1 MHLRPLSSIFSSDL
15 AIDLGTANTLV
26 YTSRHGIILDEPSI
40 VAVNKNT
47 GSIEAVGT
55 DAKRMLGRTPEG
67 IAAIRPMR
75 DGVLADFKAGEKMLD
90 YFITRAHG
98 RKFLVRPR
106 VVVGVP
112 SEITEVEKRAVIESA
127 MRGRAREVH
136 LVNQALVAAF
146 GAGLP
151 VTEPGGNMVV
161 DIGGGTTDIA
171 VISLSGIVSSRSV
184 RVAGNVMDEAIRTYI
199 RAEHN
204 LLIGETTAEAVKLG
218 IGSAAPLNQPITM
231 EVRGRD
237 LARGVPKSLSISDD
251 EIRTALDSS
260 VSAIVA
266 AIRQTL
272 ETTPPELS
280 ADISDRGIVLTGGG
294 ALLRNLDRRISSES
308 GLCVS
313 IAEDPLTSVVMGIGK
328 FARGCHVPGQGRAE
342 VTASHKSGGGPER

>member
-1 MHLRPLSSIFSSDL
+1 MHVKPISSVFSTDL

-26 YTSRHGIILDEPSI
+26 YTSRGGIILDEPSI
-40 VAVNKNT
+40 VAVNKQT
-47 GSIEAVGT
+47 GNIEAVGA

-67 IAAIRPMR
+67 ITAIRPMR

-98 RKFLVRPR
+98 RRFLVRPR

-112 SEITEVEKRAVIESA
+112 GEITEVEKRAVVESA

-136 LVNQALVAAF
+136 LVNQALVAAV

-151 VTEPGGNMVV
+151 VTEAGGNMVV

-171 VISLSGIVSSRSV
+171 VVSLSGIVCSRSV
-184 RVAGNVMDEAIRTYI
+184 RIAGNVMDEAIRNYM
-199 RAEHN
+199 RSEYN
-204 LLIGETTAEAVKLG
+204 LLIGEPTAEAVKMG
-218 IGSAAPLNQPITM
+218 IGSAAPLDSPLSM

-237 LARGVPKSLSISDD
+237 LTRGVPKSLTISDR
-251 EIRTALDSS
+251 EIRAALDPSI
-260 VSAIVA
+260 AGIVN

-280 ADISDRGIVLTGGG
+280 GDISDRGIALTGGG
-294 ALLRNLDRRISSES
+294 ALLRNLDRRISDET

-313 IAEDPLTSVVMGIGK
+313 IAEDPLTSVVMGIGRMLDDFK
-328 FARGCHVPGQGRAE
+328 LLQQ
-342 VTASHKSGGGPER
+342 ASLN

>member
-1 MHLRPLSSIFSSDL
+1 MKGPMNVKPISSVFSTDL

-26 YTSRHGIILDEPSI
+26 YTTRGGIILDEPSI
-40 VAVNKNT
+40 VAVNKQN
-47 GSIEAVGT
+47 GNIEAVGA

-67 IAAIRPMR
+67 ITAIRPMR

-98 RKFLVRPR
+98 RRFLVRPR

-112 SEITEVEKRAVIESA
+112 AEITEVEKRAVIESA

-136 LVNQALVAAF
+136 LVNQALVAAV

-151 VTEPGGNMVV
+151 VTEAGGNMVV

-171 VISLSGIVSSRSV
+171 VVSLSGIVCSRSV
-184 RVAGNVMDEAIRTYI
+184 RVAGNVMDEAIRNYM
-199 RAEHN
+199 RSEYN
-204 LLIGETTAEAVKLG
+204 LLIGEPTAEAVKVG
-218 IGSAAPLNQPITM
+218 IGSAAPLDQPLSM
-231 EVRGRD
+231 DVKGRD
-237 LARGVPKSLSISDD
+237 LSRGIPKSLTITDK
-251 EIRTALDSS
+251 EIRTALDPCISGIIS
-260 VSAIVA
+260 

-280 ADISDRGIVLTGGG
+280 GDISDRGIVLTGGG
-294 ALLRNLDRRISSES
+294 ALLRNLDRRIGEET

-313 IAEDPLTSVVMGIGK
+313 IAEDPLTSVVMGIGRMLED
-328 FARGCHVPGQGRAE
+328 FRLLQQ
-342 VTASHKSGGGPER
+342 ASLN

>member
-1 MHLRPLSSIFSSDL
+1 MHVKPLSSVFSTDL

-26 YTSRHGIILDEPSI
+26 YTSRDGIILDEPSI
-40 VAVNKNT
+40 VAVNKQN
-47 GSIEAVGT
+47 GNIEAVGA

-67 IAAIRPMR
+67 ITAIRPMR

-98 RKFLVRPR
+98 RRFLVRPR

-112 SEITEVEKRAVIESA
+112 AEITEVEKRAVIESA

-136 LVNQALVAAF
+136 LVNQALVAAV

-171 VISLSGIVSSRSV
+171 VVSLSGIVCSRSV
-184 RVAGNVMDEAIRTYI
+184 RVAGNVMDEAIRNYM
-199 RAEHN
+199 RSEYN
-204 LLIGETTAEAVKLG
+204 LLIGEPTAESVKVG
-218 IGSAAPLNQPITM
+218 IGSAAPLDQPLSM
-231 EVRGRD
+231 DVKGRD
-237 LARGVPKSLSISDD
+237 LSRGIPKSLTITDK
-251 EIRTALDSS
+251 EIRAALDPCISG
-260 VSAIVA
+260 IIG

-280 ADISDRGIVLTGGG
+280 GDISDRGIVLTGGG
-294 ALLRNLDRRISSES
+294 ALLRNLDRRISEDT

-313 IAEDPLTSVVMGIGK
+313 IAEDPLTSVVMGIGRMLED
-328 FARGCHVPGQGRAE
+328 FRLLQQ
-342 VTASHKSGGGPER
+342 ASLN

>member
-1 MHLRPLSSIFSSDL
+1 MYLRPLSSVFSSDL

-26 YTSRHGIILDEPSI
+26 YASRHGIILDEPSI
-40 VAVNKNT
+40 VAVNKNS
-47 GSIEAVGT
+47 GAIEAVGA
-55 DAKRMLGRTPEG
+55 DAKRMLGRTPES
-67 IAAIRPMR
+67 ITAIRPMR

-184 RVAGNVMDEAIRTYI
+184 RVAGNVMDEAIRSYI

-204 LLIGETTAEAVKLG
+204 LLIGESTAEAVKLG
-218 IGSAAPLNQPITM
+218 IGSAAPLSQPINM

-237 LARGVPKSLSISDD
+237 LTRGVPKSLSISDH
-251 EIRTALDSS
+251 EIRTALDAS
-260 VSAIVA
+260 VSAIVT

-294 ALLRNLDRRISSES
+294 ALLRNLDRRISNET

-328 FARGCHVPGQGRAE
+328 LLDDFNLLRKAALN
-342 VTASHKSGGGPER
+342 

>member
-1 MHLRPLSSIFSSDL
+1 MNVKPLSGVFSTDL

-26 YTSRHGIILDEPSI
+26 FTTRDGIILDEPSI
-40 VAVNKNT
+40 VAVNKQT
-47 GSIEAVGT
+47 GNIEAVGA

-67 IAAIRPMR
+67 ITAIRPMR

-98 RKFLVRPR
+98 RRFLVRPR

-112 SEITEVEKRAVIESA
+112 AEITEVEKRAVIESA

-136 LVNQALVAAF
+136 LVNQALVAAV

-171 VISLSGIVSSRSV
+171 VVSLSGIVCSRSV
-184 RVAGNVMDEAIRTYI
+184 RVAGNVMDEAIRNYM
-199 RAEHN
+199 RSEYN
-204 LLIGETTAEAVKLG
+204 LLIGEPTAESVKVG
-218 IGSAAPLNQPITM
+218 IGSAAPLDQPLSM
-231 EVRGRD
+231 DVKGRD
-237 LARGVPKSLSISDD
+237 LSRGIPKSLTITDK
-251 EIRTALDSS
+251 EIRAALDPC
-260 VSAIVA
+260 INGIIG

-280 ADISDRGIVLTGGG
+280 GDISDRGIVLTGGG
-294 ALLRNLDRRISSES
+294 ALLRNLDRRISEET

-313 IAEDPLTSVVMGIGK
+313 IAEDPLTSVVMGIGRMLED
-328 FARGCHVPGQGRAE
+328 FRLLQQ
-342 VTASHKSGGGPER
+342 ASLN

>member
-1 MHLRPLSSIFSSDL
+1 MYLRPLSSVFSSDL

-26 YTSRHGIILDEPSI
+26 YASRHGIILDEPSI
-40 VAVNKNT
+40 VAVNKQN
-47 GSIEAVGT
+47 GNIEAVGA

-98 RKFLVRPR
+98 RKFFVRPR

-184 RVAGNVMDEAIRTYI
+184 RVAGNVMDEAIRNFI

-204 LLIGETTAEAVKLG
+204 LLIGESTAEAVKLG
-218 IGSAAPLNQPITM
+218 IGSAAPLSQPITM

-237 LARGVPKSLSISDD
+237 LTRGVPKSLTISDH
-251 EIRTALDSS
+251 EIRIALDTS
-260 VSAIVA
+260 VAAIVA

-294 ALLRNLDRRISSES
+294 ALLRNLDRRISNET

-328 FARGCHVPGQGRAE
+328 LLDDFALLRKA
-342 VTASHKSGGGPER
+342 ALN

>member
-1 MHLRPLSSIFSSDL
+1 MYLRPLSSVFSSDL

-26 YTSRHGIILDEPSI
+26 YASRHGIILDEPSI
-40 VAVNKNT
+40 VAVNKNS
-47 GSIEAVGT
+47 GAIEAVGA
-55 DAKRMLGRTPEG
+55 DAKRMLGRTPES
-67 IAAIRPMR
+67 ITAIRPMR

-184 RVAGNVMDEAIRTYI
+184 RVAGNVMDEAIRAYI
-199 RAEHN
+199 RAEPN

-218 IGSAAPLNQPITM
+218 IGSAAPLSQPINM

-237 LARGVPKSLSISDD
+237 LTRGVPKSLTISDH
-251 EIRTALDSS
+251 EIRTALDAS
-260 VSAIVA
+260 VSAIVT

-294 ALLRNLDRRISSES
+294 ALLRNLDRRISNET

-328 FARGCHVPGQGRAE
+328 LLEDFNLLRKAALN
-342 VTASHKSGGGPER
+342 